1 MKISIKTI
9 IEEMPKDLTDIE
21 KLRYAYLRCGQI
33 LSYDRD
39 YLYDKI
45 NDNNGYEKYNKETN
59 IFDLKIEN
67 SDNKIKGTCKQ
78 MSDIYVQTVNN
89 IFGKEIAKEIGYNE
103 EEQDHVAVV
112 AKLHGSYYFMD
123 LYSDIYRI
131 QKGFT
136 TKYFAPSQKDLKK
149 HRKRYYSIDKNLN
162 RVKYETIPQK
172 EMKKMDEKL
181 GYVKFDMYMD
191 DAIEKLREEMQD
203 KESWKAYIEDYE
215 KIKKKNKKDV
225 ISRWKIDFIFRYIK
239 NNIKDEDKLEEIEI
253 EKYIKKIYYSILT
266 REEIKKNK
274 LNTIHIHYN
283 KKPSVLFK
291 VDNKKGKSYYIYNDD
306 EKGFN
311 KVSYDELIEM
321 KNKKELTYD
330 LILRKT
336 PNDEEFR

>member
-1 MKISIKTI
+1 MKISIKRI

-45 NDNNGYEKYNKETN
+45 NNNNGYEKYNKETD
-59 IFDLKIEN
+59 IFDLENEN
-67 SDNKIKGTCKQ
+67 SDNKIKVTCKQ
-78 MSDIYVQTVNN
+78 MSDIYVQIVNN

-103 EEQDHVAVV
+103 KDQNHVAVV
-112 AKLHGSYYFMD
+112 VQLNGNYYFMD
-123 LYSDIYRI
+123 LYNDIYRI
-131 QKGFT
+131 QKGLT
-136 TKYFAPSQKDLKK
+136 TKYFAPSQKELKK
-149 HRKRYYSIDKNLN
+149 QRKRYYSIDKNLDK
-162 RVKYETIPQK
+162 VKYKTIPQK

-181 GYVKFDMYMD
+181 GYVKFGMYMD
-191 DAIEKLREEMQD
+191 DAIEKLREEMQEKD
-203 KESWKAYIEDYE
+203 NWKKYIEDYE
-215 KIKKKNKKDV
+215 NIDKKNKKDA

-253 EKYIKKIYYSILT
+253 ERYFKKLYYFILT

-274 LNTIHIHYN
+274 LNTIHIHHN
-283 KKPSVLFK
+283 KKPSVLFR
-291 VDNKKGKSYYIYNDD
+291 VDNKRGKSYYIYNHD

-321 KNKKELTYD
+321 QNKKELTYD
-330 LILRKT
+330 YILRKT
-336 PNDEEFR
+336 PNDEKIR